1 MTHSSL
7 IKNILQQWKVLATEL
22 TQRQNVPPATDGQQ
36 IEVLQV
42 PLVPL
47 EVREEHKPS
56 VGVRIPVDDA
66 FLLLPPFQYVVHPL
80 EGGRGRK
87 RERSGRKR
95 EEEGEGGREGERERE
110 RGREGVGG
118 GGRVRERMNNG
129 ARQETFKCE
138 RGVKERE

>member
-22 TQRQNVPPATDGQQ
+22 AQRQNVPPATDGQQ
-36 IEVLQV
+36 IEILQV

-56 VGVRIPVDDA
+56 VGVRILVDDA
-66 FLLLPPFQYVVHPL
+66 FLFLPPFQYVVHPL

-87 RERSGRKR
+87 RERSG
-95 EEEGEGGREGERERE
+95 
-110 RGREGVGG
+110 
-118 GGRVRERMNNG
+118 
-129 ARQETFKCE
+129 
-138 RGVKERE
+138 